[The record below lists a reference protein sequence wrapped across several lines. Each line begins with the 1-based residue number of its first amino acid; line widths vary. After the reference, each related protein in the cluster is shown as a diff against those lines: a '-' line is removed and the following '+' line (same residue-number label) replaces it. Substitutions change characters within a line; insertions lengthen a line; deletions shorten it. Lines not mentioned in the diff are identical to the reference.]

1 MPSPFNV
8 FKRMVKANPKMNK
21 KAREKA
27 IESYRRRYYKV
38 KKRL

>member
-1 MPSPFNV
+1 MPIPFNV

-27 IESYRRRYYKV
+27 LAS
-38 KKRL
+38 L